1 MRFLGVGD
9 CADLAALYL
18 RLAEEG
24 HEVKVFIGH
33 PLCQDTLSGLIDRVA
48 NWEEELEWV
57 RAADSDGCILFE
69 NVGAGRGALQDRL
82 RRDGF
87 NVIGSSAYGARLEND
102 RAYAQRVLAG
112 LGLST
117 ATVFEFSDTDAARLF
132 IEQRP
137 TRYVLKSNGP
147 DAPSFV
153 GCHPAGKDVQALLA
167 SGSQI
172 AGLSFILMDHVD
184 GVEMGVG
191 AYFNGSDFLEPACLD
206 WEHKRFFPGDL
217 GELTGEMGT
226 VVTYSRTKGFFD
238 RTLAKI
244 TPLLRQNGYCGYIN
258 LNTIVNDKGIWP
270 LEFTCRFGYPG
281 YAILEPLQRTS
292 WGDLFKTMLNCST
305 LRFETAP
312 GFAVGVVV
320 TTPPFPYYRDALP
333 EPVGLPIVLDGELSP
348 RERAHL
354 HYGEVGSMNGV
365 LVTTGM
371 SGYTLVVTGTGETI
385 EAARDAANALADKV
399 IVPNARYRR
408 DIGLRLIDGDFAKIE
423 EWGLF
428 DPLAGV

>member
-24 HEVKVFIGH
+24 HDVKIFVGH
-33 PLCQDTLSGLIDRVA
+33 PLCQDTLAGLIDRVPD
-48 NWEEELEWV
+48 WEAELDWV
-57 RAADSDGCILFE
+57 RGARGEGCILFE

-87 NVIGSSAYGARLEND
+87 HVIGSSAYGSRLENE
-102 RAYAQRVLAG
+102 RAYAQQILSE

-117 ATVFEFSDTDAARLF
+117 AAVCEFSDVEVAKQY
-132 IEQRP
+132 IERRP
-137 TRYVLKSNGP
+137 ARYVFKSNGA

-153 GCHPAGKDVQALLA
+153 GRHPAGKDVQALLA
-167 SGSQI
+167 AGSQI
-172 AGLSFILMDHVD
+172 GPNFILMDHID

-191 AYFNGSDFLEPACLD
+191 AYFNGANFLEPACLD

-226 VVTYSRTKGFFD
+226 VVTYSRTKNFFD
-238 RTLAKI
+238 RTLAKMA
-244 TPLLRQNGYCGYIN
+244 PLLRDNGYCGYIN

-292 WGDLFKTMLNCST
+292 WGGLFKTMLNRSSLQIRNRAGLCG
-305 LRFETAP
+305 RHCRHHA
-312 GFAVGVVV
+312 
-320 TTPPFPYYRDALP
+320 ALSL
-333 EPVGLPIVLDGELSP
+333 LP
-348 RERAHL
+348 
-354 HYGEVGSMNGV
+354 
-365 LVTTGM
+365 
-371 SGYTLVVTGTGETI
+371 
-385 EAARDAANALADKV
+385 
-399 IVPNARYRR
+399 
-408 DIGLRLIDGDFAKIE
+408 
-423 EWGLF
+423 
-428 DPLAGV
+428 